1 MFGHMNADTFLSE
14 CITNSTA
21 TVDATEL
28 RNLLQEK
35 RRLERENRKLKD
47 KMELL
52 QLRNV
57 NLKQEL
63 TSEKM
68 NKLIVTDIDKSNLD
82 IKA

>member
-1 MFGHMNADTFLSE
+1 MFGHMDADTFLSE
-14 CITNSTA
+14 CIAEGTA
-21 TVDATEL
+21 TVDAAEL

-57 NLKQEL
+57 SLKQEL
-63 TSEKM
+63 TAEKM
-68 NKLIVTDIDKSNLD
+68 NKLIVSNIDKSVLD

>member
-14 CITNSTA
+14 CITNGTA

-35 RRLERENRKLKD
+35 RRLERENKKLKD

-68 NKLIVTDIDKSNLD
+68 NKLIVTGIDKSSLD